1 MQTHQRSSF
10 FLKAQTRTHPSGSQS
25 GRSAA
30 IPLRSRSQTTLPRHP
45 LPRSAQH
52 LRALGPPA
60 PAPTPAH
67 RSSPPR
73 AARCALGPPA
83 PAPTPARG
91 SSRAQACA
99 RPRSRALGAAPLPR
113 AGSPAPPLRPA
124 RARAAAR
131 EGGAEVDL
139 GLDFSGEWNREQ
151 RGNKR
156 ARGTTREET
165 QRKGKRAYL
174 QPVGSISVIF

>member
-1 MQTHQRSSF
+1 MQ
-10 FLKAQTRTHPSGSQS
+10 LKAQTRTHPSGSQS

-60 PAPTPAH
+60 PAPTPA
-67 RSSPPR
+67 R
-73 AARCALGPPA
+73 AA
-83 PAPTPARG
+83 PARW
-91 SSRAQACA
+91 
-99 RPRSRALGAAPLPR
+99 LPR
-113 AGSPAPPLRPA
+113 AGSRALLPRVGSPAPARWALPRWLARSPRSGL

-131 EGGAEVDL
+131 EGGADL

-151 RGNKR
+151 RGIRALGEQPEKR
-156 ARGTTREET
+156 REDRGRIKESFYN
-165 QRKGKRAYL
+165 QLDVSQLHFNGKTNSS
-174 QPVGSISVIF
+174 GT